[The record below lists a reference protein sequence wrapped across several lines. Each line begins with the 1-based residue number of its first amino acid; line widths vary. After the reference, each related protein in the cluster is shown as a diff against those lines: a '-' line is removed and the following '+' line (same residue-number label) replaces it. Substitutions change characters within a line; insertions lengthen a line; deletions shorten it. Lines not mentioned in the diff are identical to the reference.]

1 MNKSRLT
8 TAVVNV
14 LIAATFTAA
23 SAGSSLADS
32 RSALVP
38 NGSASMFSPNEDVLS
53 SLQTRFG
60 EDLVLVGQ
68 VDAFSDAGEA
78 IVLGQRVAGAAG
90 PGLRIGDYIAVLGQP
105 AVDGRVEGLLV
116 YQLSDS
122 YVPGASRILIRGVP
136 TSDLSSSGYAEIG
149 NQKIDLT
156 PAMSRS
162 DLAWLGKKRGVVSVV
177 GIQPLPNGVVL
188 ASEATTDGSLGTG
201 KVRGSLGTGK
211 VDGSLGTGK
220 VNGSLGTGKVD
231 GSLGTGKANGSL
243 GTGKVDGSLGTG

>member
-14 LIAATFTAA
+14 LFAA
-23 SAGSSLADS
+23 SFAVAAADS
-32 RSALVP
+32 SVADSGPASVTNRSV
-38 NGSASMFSPNEDVLS
+38 SMFSSTEDVLS

-60 EDLVLVGQ
+60 DDLVLVGQ

-78 IVLGQRVAGAAG
+78 IVLGQRVAGATG
-90 PGLRIGDYIAVLGQP
+90 PGLAIGDYIAVLGQP

-136 TSDLSSSGYAEIG
+136 TADLSSNGYAEFG
-149 NQKIDLT
+149 NQEIDLT
-156 PAMSRS
+156 PAMSRT
-162 DLAWLGKKRGVVSVV
+162 DLAWLGKQSGVVSVI
-177 GIQPLPNGVVL
+177 GIQPLPGGVVL
-188 ASEATTDGSLGTG
+188 AWGAT
-201 KVRGSLGTGK
+201 
-211 VDGSLGTGK
+211 

-231 GSLGTGKANGSL
+231 GSLGTGRSSNGSLGTGKADGSLGTGKANGSL
-243 GTGKVDGSLGTG
+243 GTG